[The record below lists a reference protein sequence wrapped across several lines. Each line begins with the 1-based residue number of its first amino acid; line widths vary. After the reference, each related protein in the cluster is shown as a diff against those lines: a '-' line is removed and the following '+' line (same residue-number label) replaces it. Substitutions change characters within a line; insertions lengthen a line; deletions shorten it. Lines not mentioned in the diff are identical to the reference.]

1 MYEGELVRIRA
12 FELSDLDKIL
22 ETFNNYKMRRYLDAP
37 FPISRG
43 QEEEWIKNAWKAQTD
58 GTGYYFA
65 VENKDTYE
73 FLGSTAL
80 DNVSYVNRSAHLGI
94 AIFNPINWNKGY
106 GTDCLKILLS
116 FGFEI
121 LNLHSI
127 YLRVFDFNERAIKVY
142 LKIGFK
148 KAGVLREAYFIEG
161 KYHDVILMDI
171 LANQFRQKFRKA
183 LEK

>member
-1 MYEGELVRIRA
+1 
-12 FELSDLDKIL
+12 
-22 ETFNNYKMRRYLDAP
+22 
-37 FPISRG
+37 
-43 QEEEWIKNAWKAQTD
+43 
-58 GTGYYFA
+58 
-65 VENKDTYE
+65 
-73 FLGSTAL
+73 
-80 DNVSYVNRSAHLGI
+80 
-94 AIFNPINWNKGY
+94 KGY